1 MGPNPS
7 AGWGSRLE
15 IVEGD
20 ITRFTA
26 DAIVNAASHS
36 LLGGAGLSGAL
47 LAAAG
52 PELREECAAL
62 GGCDSGE
69 AMITKAYRLAARH
82 VIHAVGPV
90 WYGGYEGE
98 GETLARC
105 YQRCLDLVEQHGH
118 RTVAFPSIGTG
129 AHGFPPE
136 RAARIALRAIVSFL
150 NRNTAVEKI
159 SVVCYDHTTFDCY
172 QAAARELSQ

>member
-1 MGPNPS
+1 
-7 AGWGSRLE
+7 
-15 IVEGD
+15 
-20 ITRFTA
+20 
-26 DAIVNAASHS
+26 VNAASHS

-47 LAAAG
+47 LGAGG

-62 GGCDSGE
+62 GGCPSGE
-69 AMITKAYRLAARH
+69 AKITKGYRLPARH

-98 GETLARC
+98 EETLARC
-105 YQRCLDLVEQHGH
+105 YQCCLALVERHGH

-136 RAARIALRAIVSFL
+136 RAARIALREIASFL
-150 NRNTAVEKI
+150 NRNPAVEKI
-159 SVVCYDHTTFDCY
+159 SVVCYEPGIFDCY
-172 QAAARELSQ
+172 LAALRELSQRDSAGLSLP